1 MAFNARLK
9 ARPEAPLRHLTSAS
23 ATTRVDKAGR
33 VTLRYLSRL
42 HHIGIGSALHRRSAS
57 RCSSPDAH
65 IRVVDEDGRLI
76 RELTLDPTRDYQPL
90 GTPCGRPKI
99 GHYVPRQVGTIT

>member
-1 MAFNARLK
+1 
-9 ARPEAPLRHLTSAS
+9 
-23 ATTRVDKAGR
+23 VDKAGR
-33 VTLRYLSRL
+33 VTLRHLSRL
-42 HHIGIGSALHRRSAS
+42 HHIGVGRHYIGERITLLVAG
-57 RCSSPDAH
+57 AH
-65 IRVVDEDGRLI
+65 IRVVDENGGLI